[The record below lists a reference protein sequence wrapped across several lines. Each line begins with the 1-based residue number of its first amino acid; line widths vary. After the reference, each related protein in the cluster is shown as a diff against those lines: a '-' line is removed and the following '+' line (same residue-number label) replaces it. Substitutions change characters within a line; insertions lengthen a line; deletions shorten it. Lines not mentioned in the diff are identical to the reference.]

1 MTLTDFPWL
10 TDENIHP
17 DVVMHLRSLGVDV
30 LDVKERGWWGRSD
43 DDLLAEA
50 YQLGRIILTH
60 DGISG
65 PWHYLAD
72 DQ

>member
-1 MTLTDFPWL
+1 
-10 TDENIHP
+10 
-17 DVVMHLRSLGVDV
+17 MHLRSLGVDV